1 MKKYY
6 LRYVVSLIAMLLTT
20 TAWSQKRVEY
30 DNAWYLID
38 DATSTA
44 TLTYKLADDGETPDG
59 TYYSGTF
66 RTNHGCYY
74 NESDPEHPMGQ
85 GTKYYQL
92 KKIGDH
98 TFWYASNLTYL
109 IIDTGVES
117 LGDHLFSR
125 TGVKKLTIEATTKPL
140 ATSVSED
147 GQMKLNSLSGLSFLE
162 ELNLNRDITTPEGK
176 DVNIFEAATNLANV
190 NIGTFVTKL
199 PNCMFANC
207 TGLQK
212 IRVDA
217 EKPVEVNANVFNGVD
232 VSKVQLAVPMKCLAA
247 YKAHPVWSQF
257 AVYEMTPEEQYHF
270 KVNTNVSWCSFSAVS
285 EGVTLYYE
293 ILTDEK
299 GSETG
304 QVLLTA
310 VPIEVSGGSYSGWIT
325 SGPYYQD
332 RIVVPARV
340 QNPATGATYTVR
352 GLREYALEG
361 DPYLSEVILPET
373 IDTIAVQAFSSCGNL
388 KHLDL
393 PNSVAYLGQNCFAES
408 GLEGKFVVPA
418 NVKVLESA
426 IFRNTHIT
434 KLSFAEGSRLDSI
447 SDQSIFFM
455 FELEELELPTGLRA
469 IAYAG
474 ISSCPRLKKANLPEG
489 LVKLDQMVLTG
500 CPVEELVIPSTL
512 VEIGEGFLSTGHQQ
526 MDGDGSSS
534 LRHISVAEGNPIYDS
549 REDCNA
555 VILTATNTLYMAK
568 AISKLP
574 STLEVIAANSY
585 SDPCM
590 KTLTLP
596 ASIKKI
602 ESYAFAD
609 AFMQRGATFSKIV
622 SSIEEPAGVLEQNAF
637 MKQNDYWEESDET
650 YKKATLYVPAGTKVK
665 YQADAE
671 WGRFQNIVEEK
682 PVVVEDAEPM
692 KEETT
697 TSFAGSTEIT
707 EETDLSATIVDN
719 LFITLSTN
727 NDDAET
733 NDVYDAEEQAI
744 VLNSTVADES
754 KIDFVESTQASTDA
768 VMNNFNG
775 ILFEVPAGSGI
786 VTVTFKTTG
795 NRMLAVKVGNQ
806 AASAFKQVTR
816 DELEVPYATEVATHI
831 YIYSVEEL
839 ADDVATARAYARA
852 YATAKMLKKGAGLK
866 NMKRVAANRAPEE
879 TQSEK
884 SQTLIYGI
892 GWKPTETGIQTIS
905 AVPSAMFDSSAPV
918 YNLTGQRVSAPQK
931 GILIQSGR
939 KVVVK

>member
-1 MKKYY
+1 M
-6 LRYVVSLIAMLLTT
+6 
-20 TAWSQKRVEY
+20 E
-30 DNAWYLID
+30 
-38 DATSTA
+38 
-44 TLTYKLADDGETPDG
+44 
-59 TYYSGTF
+59 
-66 RTNHGCYY
+66 
-74 NESDPEHPMGQ
+74 
-85 GTKYYQL
+85 
-92 KKIGDH
+92 
-98 TFWYASNLTYL
+98 
-109 IIDTGVES
+109 
-117 LGDHLFSR
+117 
-125 TGVKKLTIEATTKPL
+125 
-140 ATSVSED
+140 
-147 GQMKLNSLSGLSFLE
+147 
-162 ELNLNRDITTPEGK
+162 
-176 DVNIFEAATNLANV
+176 
-190 NIGTFVTKL
+190 
-199 PNCMFANC
+199 
-207 TGLQK
+207 
-212 IRVDA
+212 
-217 EKPVEVNANVFNGVD
+217 
-232 VSKVQLAVPMKCLAA
+232 
-247 YKAHPVWSQF
+247 
-257 AVYEMTPEEQYHF
+257 
-270 KVNTNVSWCSFSAVS
+270 
-285 EGVTLYYE
+285 
-293 ILTDEK
+293 
-299 GSETG
+299 
-304 QVLLTA
+304 
-310 VPIEVSGGSYSGWIT
+310 
-325 SGPYYQD
+325 
-332 RIVVPARV
+332 
-340 QNPATGATYTVR
+340 
-352 GLREYALEG
+352 
-361 DPYLSEVILPET
+361 EVILPET
-373 IDTIAVQAFSSCGNL
+373 IDTIGHQAFSDCGKL
-388 KHLDL
+388 THLDL
-393 PNSVAYLGQNCFAES
+393 PNRVGYLGQNCFAES
-408 GLEGKFVVPA
+408 GLEDEFVVPA

-447 SDQSIFFM
+447 ADQSIFFM

-489 LVKLDQMVLTG
+489 LVKLDPMVLTG

-526 MDGDGSSS
+526 MAGDGSSS
-534 LRHISVAEGNPIYDS
+534 LRHISVAAGNPKYDS

-555 VILTATNTLYMAK
+555 VIETATNTLYLAK

-574 STLEVIAANSY
+574 NTLQVIPTGSY

-596 ASIKKI
+596 ASITKI
-602 ESYAFAD
+602 GERAFAD
-609 AFMQRGATFSKIV
+609 PFMQGGPTFSKII
-622 SSIEEPAGVLEQNAF
+622 SNITEPAGVLEKDAF
-637 MKQNDYWEESDET
+637 IKMNDMWEDSDET
-650 YKKATLYVPAGTKVK
+650 YKKATLYVPAGTKEK

-707 EETDLSATIVDN
+707 EETDLSAAVVDN
-719 LFITLSTN
+719 FFITLSTN

-744 VLNSTVADES
+744 VLNSTVANES
-754 KIDFVESTQASTDA
+754 KIDFVESTNAATDA

-795 NRMLAVKVGNQ
+795 NRLLAVKVGNQ
-806 AASAFKQVTR
+806 TASAFKQVTK
-816 DELEVPYATEVATHI
+816 DELEVPYTTEVATHI

-892 GWKPTETGIQTIS
+892 GWKATETGIQTIS
-905 AVPSAMFDSSAPV
+905 AVPSVMFDSSAPV

>member
-1 MKKYY
+1 M
-6 LRYVVSLIAMLLTT
+6 
-20 TAWSQKRVEY
+20 
-30 DNAWYLID
+30 
-38 DATSTA
+38 
-44 TLTYKLADDGETPDG
+44 
-59 TYYSGTF
+59 
-66 RTNHGCYY
+66 
-74 NESDPEHPMGQ
+74 
-85 GTKYYQL
+85 
-92 KKIGDH
+92 
-98 TFWYASNLTYL
+98 
-109 IIDTGVES
+109 
-117 LGDHLFSR
+117 
-125 TGVKKLTIEATTKPL
+125 
-140 ATSVSED
+140 
-147 GQMKLNSLSGLSFLE
+147 
-162 ELNLNRDITTPEGK
+162 
-176 DVNIFEAATNLANV
+176 
-190 NIGTFVTKL
+190 
-199 PNCMFANC
+199 
-207 TGLQK
+207 
-212 IRVDA
+212 
-217 EKPVEVNANVFNGVD
+217 
-232 VSKVQLAVPMKCLAA
+232 
-247 YKAHPVWSQF
+247 
-257 AVYEMTPEEQYHF
+257 
-270 KVNTNVSWCSFSAVS
+270 
-285 EGVTLYYE
+285 
-293 ILTDEK
+293 
-299 GSETG
+299 
-304 QVLLTA
+304 
-310 VPIEVSGGSYSGWIT
+310 
-325 SGPYYQD
+325 
-332 RIVVPARV
+332 
-340 QNPATGATYTVR
+340 
-352 GLREYALEG
+352 
-361 DPYLSEVILPET
+361 SEVILPET

-408 GLEGKFVVPA
+408 GLEDEFVVPA

-455 FELEELELPTGLRA
+455 FELKELELPTGLRA

-474 ISSCPRLKKANLPEG
+474 ISSCPWLKKVNLPEG
-489 LVKLDQMVLTG
+489 LVKLDPMVLTG

-526 MDGDGSSS
+526 MAGDGSSS
-534 LRHISVAEGNPIYDS
+534 LRHISVAAGNPKYDS

-555 VILTATNTLYMAK
+555 VIETATNTLYLAK

-574 STLEVIAANSY
+574 NTLQVIPTGSY

-596 ASIKKI
+596 ASITKI
-602 ESYAFAD
+602 GKRAFAD
-609 AFMQRGATFSKIV
+609 PFMQGGPTFSKII
-622 SSIEEPAGVLEQNAF
+622 SNITEPAGVLEKDAF
-637 MKQNDYWEESDET
+637 IKMNDMWEDSDET
-650 YKKATLYVPAGTKVK
+650 YKKATLYVPAGTKEK

-707 EETDLSATIVDN
+707 EETDLSAAVVDN
-719 LFITLSTN
+719 FFITLSTN

-744 VLNSTVADES
+744 VLNSTVANES
-754 KIDFVESTQASTDA
+754 KIDFVESTNAATDA

-892 GWKPTETGIQTIS
+892 GWKATETGIQTIS